1 MQKNKILIL
10 YDEII
15 TGFRSENGSV
25 QEKFKLRPDITLIG
39 KVLGGGFPIGAIG
52 LSKDIS
58 KKLNRNKNK
67 VIFGGTFS
75 ANSFSVYA
83 GYKTLEYIS
92 KNKDFYKKIS

>member
-1 MQKNKILIL
+1 MQLDYQN
-10 YDEII
+10 
-15 TGFRSENGSV
+15 
-25 QEKFKLRPDITLIG
+25 
-39 KVLGGGFPIGAIG
+39 
-52 LSKDIS
+52 IS

-92 KNKDFYKKIS
+92 KNKDFYKKLVNKCNFRKLMILLLRMISIHGYSLTP